1 MKTFLMKLPLPNYPL
16 VAILCLVF
24 NLSSSARVL
33 DNFDD
38 NTKTA
43 WADFTFI
50 PGFGIPVET
59 DGQFKFNLPPVG
71 QSIFSA
77 STKTSETFT
86 LQNGRTVEF
95 RVDLVSGNGK
105 DAFAVLAFIPTTSS
119 AGTLAGYGFAK
130 STTDI
135 LITKGIGKY
144 FYNENP
150 ASAIKNDNVTLVLS
164 LTGQGTSVIITAKVL
179 DKDNNNAVIFE
190 KTVVDNAGADVLS
203 DGTDSPAA
211 PYFGAG
217 NFVLYC
223 YEDDGRTQ
231 GSYEVTLDNAEVF
244 VLENSVLDN
253 FDDNVKTA
261 WADFTFIP
269 GFGIPVEADGQFK
282 FNLPPVGQSIFSA
295 STKTSRTFDVVD
307 GERLEFKIDLVSGNG
322 KDAFAVLAFIP
333 TSSSAGT
340 LAGYGFAKSTT
351 DILITKGIGKYFY
364 NENPS
369 PTIKNDNVTLVL
381 SLTGRGTSV
390 IITAKVLDK
399 DNNNAVIFEKTV
411 VDTAGADVFS
421 DGTDSPAP
429 PYFGAG
435 NFVLYCYEDDGR
447 TQASYEVT
455 YDNAEVSAPPVTSN
469 TAPIISEVQPDQ
481 FANFLP
487 ASTQI
492 SFKVTDDKP
501 LVDGK
506 ISVILNGTLFNSAN
520 GLGLAGAGSSR
531 TVSLGGLK
539 LNVNY
544 EALLRVV
551 DADNATNSF
560 SLYFDTF
567 APGNLVVE
575 VEDYNF
581 DGGGSIDSPGLIPE
595 GSGPQSD
602 AYANQVG
609 MRDIDYSE
617 TRTDRRDVPYRPGDP
632 VRMQH
637 SLDKLRQRYADS
649 GGAEAGIFDY
659 DVGDV
664 IAGEWLNYTR
674 TFAPGSFE
682 VYLRESYVNL
692 AQGECLLEKVTSDS
706 SQEMQT
712 TTVLGSFLGKLT
724 GFGYRNFAL
733 TDGLGQNKV
742 IVRLA
747 SVETLRLRQV
757 SSAPGDGAI
766 SQNYL
771 IFVPVDDPGLQRASV
786 TAVSP
791 AAGSTVE
798 TVQPKLSAT
807 IQNRDTSVKADKI
820 VLMLNGQTVPHTT
833 VSDAS
838 GATASY
844 DISPL
849 PPSGS
854 LNAARVVFEDNF
866 GVSQTRDWSF
876 TITYNTLNAANRRS
890 GPGLDRGFSVRVVQ
904 APRNTIPAENNLMR
918 AEDQLAPNSIYPAFI
933 DITVLAQVINYTQDA
948 PPASHAP
955 YFDNDSPIPGLYD
968 ADGTPSGNG
977 TDDIAMEVLAYLDL
991 SAGIHRF
998 GVRSDDGYK
1007 AMSGS
1012 SPHDLSV
1019 PALAFHNGGP
1029 ADETF
1034 DFVVAEPGLYP
1045 FRLVYYE
1052 RGGDAHVEW
1061 FSVNLSTDEKTLLND
1076 PDSPDS
1082 VKAYVSVENTS
1093 LQSAAA
1099 VTGPFAD
1106 DPAAQVDTAAKQITV
1121 AKNGGKRFYRL
1132 RSDTAK
1138 RITESHIQGNNIVL
1152 RFE

>member
-1 MKTFLMKLPLPNYPL
+1 MKTFLMKLFLPPSAL
-16 VAILCLVF
+16 VAVLCLGF

-43 WADFTFI
+43 WTDFTFI
-50 PGFGIPVET
+50 PGFGIPVEA
-59 DGQFKFNLPPVG
+59 DGQLKFNLPAVR

-77 STKTSETFT
+77 TTKSSETFT
-86 LQNGRTVEF
+86 LQDGRTVEF

-105 DAFAVLAFIPTTSS
+105 DSFAVLAFIPTTSS
-119 AGTLAGYGFAK
+119 AGSLAGYGFAK

-150 ASAIKNDNVTLVLS
+150 ATPVKNENVTMVLS
-164 LTGQGTSVIITAKVL
+164 LTGQGASVIITTRVL

-190 KTVVDNAGADVLS
+190 KTVVDTAAADVLS

-211 PYFGAG
+211 AYFGAG

-231 GSYEVTLDNAEVF
+231 ASYEVTYDNAEVF
-244 VLENSVLDN
+244 VLDNSVLDN
-253 FDDNVKTA
+253 FDDNTKTA
-261 WADFTFIP
+261 WKDFTFIP

-282 FNLPPVGQSIFSA
+282 FNLAPVGQSIFSA
-295 STKTSRTFDVVD
+295 STKTSRTFDIVD
-307 GERLEFKIDLVSGNG
+307 GERIEFRVDLVSGNG
-322 KDAFAVLAFIP
+322 KDSFAVLAFIP
-333 TSSSAGT
+333 TTSSAGS

-364 NENPS
+364 NED
-369 PTIKNDNVTLVL
+369 PTTPVKNENVTLVL
-381 SLTGRGTSV
+381 SLTGQGTSV
-390 IITAKVLDK
+390 IITTKVLDK
-399 DNNNAVIFEKTV
+399 DNNDAVIFEKTV
-411 VDTAGADVFS
+411 VDTAAADVFS
-421 DGTDSPAP
+421 DGTDSPAAA
-429 PYFGAG
+429 YFGAG

-455 YDNAEVSAPPVTSN
+455 YDNAEVSAPPVTAN
-469 TAPIISEVQPDQ
+469 TAPLISEVQPEE

-492 SFKVTDDKP
+492 SFKVNDDKP

-506 ISVILNGTLFNSAN
+506 ISVILNGTVFNSAN
-520 GLGLAGAGSSR
+520 GLGITGAGSSR

-544 EALLRVV
+544 AAVLQVV
-551 DADNATNSF
+551 DSDNVTNKVTF
-560 SLYFDTF
+560 YFDTF
-567 APGNLVVE
+567 NPDNLVVE
-575 VEDYNF
+575 VEDYNI
-581 DGGGSIDSPGLIPE
+581 DGGGYIDSPGLIPE

-609 MRDIDYSE
+609 VRDIDYSE
-617 TRTDRRDVPYRPGDP
+617 SRTDNRDVPYRPGDS

-637 SLDKLRQRYADS
+637 SLDNIRQRYSDA
-649 GGAEAGIFDY
+649 GGSELGIWDY
-659 DVGDV
+659 DVGDIV
-664 IAGEWLNYTR
+664 AGEWLNYTR
-674 TFAPGSFE
+674 TFPPGSYE

-692 AQGECLLEKVTSDS
+692 AQGECLLEKVTGDA

-712 TTVLGSFLGKLT
+712 TKVLGSFLGKLT
-724 GFGYRNFAL
+724 GFRYRNFPL

-742 IVRLA
+742 IVRLTG
-747 SVETLRLRQV
+747 VETLRLRQAT
-757 SSAPGDGAI
+757 SNPGDGLI

-771 IFVPVDDPGLQRASV
+771 IFVPVADPGLQRASV

-798 TVQPKLSAT
+798 TVQPKLSVT
-807 IQNRDTSVKADKI
+807 IQNRDTSVKEETI
-820 VLMLNGQTVPHTT
+820 VLTLNGQTVTHST
-833 VSDAS
+833 VTDAS

-844 DISPL
+844 DISLL

-854 LNAARVVFEDNF
+854 LNTARVVFKDNF
-866 GVSQTRDWSF
+866 GVSQTSDWTF
-876 TITYNTLNAANRRS
+876 TITYKSLDAANRRS
-890 GPGLDRGFSVRVVQ
+890 GPGLDPGFTVRVVQ

-933 DITVLAQVINYTQDA
+933 DITVIAQVINYTQEA
-948 PPASHAP
+948 PPASHTP
-955 YFDNDSPIPGLYD
+955 YFGNDSPIPGLYNE
-968 ADGTPSGNG
+968 DGTPSDNG
-977 TDDIAMEVLAYLDL
+977 TDDIAMEVLTYLDL

-1012 SPHDLSV
+1012 STRDLSV

-1034 DFVVAEPGLYP
+1034 DFVVLEPGLYP

-1052 RGGDAHVEW
+1052 RAGDAHVEW
-1061 FSVNLSTDEKTLLND
+1061 FSVDLGTGEKTLLND

-1082 VKAYVSVENTS
+1082 VKAYVSVENVS

-1099 VTGPFAD
+1099 VAGPYAD
-1106 DPAAQVDTAAKQITV
+1106 DLGAQIDTAAKQITV
-1121 AKNGGKRFYRL
+1121 AKNGSVRFYRL

-1138 RITESHIQGNNIVL
+1138 HITQVQLQGNNVVL
-1152 RFE
+1152 RYE